1 MFRSDGSKVPI
12 NGEVS
17 KLQVSAMLT
26 ENTICRQHLHLK
38 PMQKLTYP
46 LLEFPCENEA
56 KS

>member
-1 MFRSDGSKVPI
+1 MFCRDGSKVAI

-17 KLQVSAMLT
+17 KLQVSAMPT
-26 ENTICRQHLHLK
+26 EHTICRQHLHLK
-38 PMQKLTYP
+38 PMQKLAYP